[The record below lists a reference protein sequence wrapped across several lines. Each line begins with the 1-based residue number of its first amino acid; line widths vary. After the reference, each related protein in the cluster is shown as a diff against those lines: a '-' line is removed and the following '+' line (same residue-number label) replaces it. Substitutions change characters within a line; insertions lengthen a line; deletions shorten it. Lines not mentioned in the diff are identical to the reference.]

1 MGHYNSF
8 LVRVWTEDGENIVRG
23 YIQHVGSQEN
33 MYFRDSSRMVEFMLH
48 HLGWHI
54 NGDTDKEVE
63 HPLTIQQGD
72 ELSI

>member
-33 MYFRDSSRMVEFMLH
+33 MHFRNLEKMVGFMLN

-54 NGDTDKEVE
+54 NGDAREETEY
-63 HPLTIQQGD
+63 PLTIPRGD
-72 ELSI
+72 EPGL

>member
-23 YIQHVGSQEN
+23 YIQHVGSQDTIHFRN
-33 MYFRDSSRMVEFMLH
+33 MDKMMEFMMN

-54 NGDTDKEVE
+54 T
-63 HPLTIQQGD
+63 GD
-72 ELSI
+72 EGVEQPLPIPHGDESGL